1 MGKVVHLSVKSR
13 YRLILLTT
21 IFVFIYAFSSQDGRG
36 YPLSTLLAEWPSPL
50 SALRVGELWNRRQ
63 AAAHD
68 DSSPGEQQQQVPLS
82 SLESEFFTWSDPNAP
97 AGPKPPYKPARKPAP
112 PIPDPFPLLSANPP
126 PKNLK
131 SLLRAPE
138 HNRPPRKHYP
148 EKTPLLIGFTR
159 NWPQLLQCVVSYVA
173 AGWPPEDI
181 YVVENT
187 GTMFSNREN
196 RLTLQN
202 PFYLNH
208 TQLSML
214 GVNVIITP
222 TLLTFAQLQNF
233 YLHEALVRSWP
244 AFFWTHQ
251 DLVVFSDE
259 SAAGPGPYYTLYD
272 RAVGVLQY
280 LLLPSSPRW
289 AHHFFA
295 YDHLTLVNRDAVL
308 EVGGWDA
315 HIPFYATDCDMYVR
329 LMWAG
334 YWQGESEIGI
344 ILDVNTVL
352 DDVGALLR
360 IPGIRAS
367 FAGDDYEEEEENS
380 RNNSTTE
387 EKEEEEEEEDE
398 STRKRLDDQVNK
410 NGETWERLVEIGK
423 RMEGIKY
430 SDGNT
435 WRNTWQVRQQGGQG
449 EPFYRDWEGFE
460 TGTKMMIDLGRNVFA
475 EKWGHRGCDIA
486 KVGIKAEDAWRLER
500 DWDVEADEGEGY
512 QGDGW

>member
-13 YRLILLTT
+13 YRVILLTT
-21 IFVFIYAFSSQDGRG
+21 IFIFFWA
-36 YPLSTLLAEWPSPL
+36 
-50 SALRVGELWNRRQ
+50 
-63 AAAHD
+63 
-68 DSSPGEQQQQVPLS
+68 LS
-82 SLESEFFTWSDPNAP
+82 SLKWPPRLSDLGMGDMFWDRDIKTQNEQQLVPIPALQAEFFTWSDPDEP
-97 AGPKPPYKPARKPAP
+97 PGPKPRPKPPREPSS
-112 PIPDPFPLLSANPP
+112 PIPDPFPLLSSNPP
-126 PKNLK
+126 PKE

-138 HNRPPRKHYP
+138 HNRPPKKHYA
-148 EKTPLLIGFTR
+148 EKTPLLVGFTR
-159 NWPQLLQCVVSYVA
+159 NWPQLLQCVASYVA

-196 RLTLQN
+196 KLTLQN

-214 GVNVIITP
+214 GVNVVITP

-233 YLHEALVRSWP
+233 YLHTALLRDWP
-244 AFFWTHQ
+244 TFFWTHQ
-251 DLVVFSDE
+251 DLLVFSDE
-259 SAAGPGPYYTLYD
+259 ALSLSSDEPYYTLYD

-280 LLLPSSPRW
+280 LLLPSSPKW

-308 EVGGWDA
+308 SVGGWDT
-315 HIPFYATDCDMYVR
+315 HIPFYATDCDLYVR
-329 LMWAG
+329 LMWSG
-334 YWQGESEIGI
+334 FWQGETEIGL

-352 DDVGALLR
+352 DDLGSLLR
-360 IPGIRAS
+360 IPGVKAS
-367 FAGDDYEEEEENS
+367 YSGGGNVTDEVEEEEIDLS
-380 RNNSTTE
+380 RG
-387 EKEEEEEEEDE
+387 E
-398 STRKRLDDQVNK
+398 S
-410 NGETWERLVEIGK
+410 WERLVELG
-423 RMEGIKY
+423 REMERVKY

-435 WRNTWQVRQQGGQG
+435 WRNTWQVRQQGGEG

-460 TGTKMMIDLGRNVFA
+460 VGTRMMIDMGRSVFA

-500 DWDVEADEGEGY
+500 DWAGEGEEGEGGEGY
-512 QGDGW
+512 EGEGW

>member
-1 MGKVVHLSVKSR
+1 M
-13 YRLILLTT
+13 
-21 IFVFIYAFSSQDGRG
+21 
-36 YPLSTLLAEWPSPL
+36 
-50 SALRVGELWNRRQ
+50 
-63 AAAHD
+63 
-68 DSSPGEQQQQVPLS
+68 
-82 SLESEFFTWSDPNAP
+82 
-97 AGPKPPYKPARKPAP
+97 
-112 PIPDPFPLLSANPP
+112 
-126 PKNLK
+126 
-131 SLLRAPE
+131 
-138 HNRPPRKHYP
+138 
-148 EKTPLLIGFTR
+148 
-159 NWPQLLQCVVSYVA
+159 
-173 AGWPPEDI
+173 
-181 YVVENT
+181 
-187 GTMFSNREN
+187 
-196 RLTLQN
+196 
-202 PFYLNH
+202 
-208 TQLSML
+208 
-214 GVNVIITP
+214 
-222 TLLTFAQLQNF
+222 
-233 YLHEALVRSWP
+233 
-244 AFFWTHQ
+244 
-251 DLVVFSDE
+251 
-259 SAAGPGPYYTLYD
+259 
-272 RAVGVLQY
+272 
-280 LLLPSSPRW
+280 
-289 AHHFFA
+289 
-295 YDHLTLVNRDAVL
+295 NRDAVL

>member
-21 IFVFIYAFSSQDGRG
+21 ALILIWAFSSDGDSF
-36 YPLSTLLAEWPSPL
+36 PLKSLKWTPHL
-50 SALRVGELWNRRQ
+50 SDLRMGDMLWNKRRPG
-63 AAAHD
+63 HD
-68 DSSPGEQQQQVPLS
+68 DPTNEQQLVPIPALQ
-82 SLESEFFTWSDPNAP
+82 SEFFTWSDPEEP
-97 AGPKPPYKPARKPAP
+97 PGPKPRSKPPREASP

-126 PKNLK
+126 PNK

-138 HNRPPRKHYP
+138 HNRPPKKHYP
-148 EKTPLLIGFTR
+148 EKTPLLVGFTR
-159 NWPQLLQCVVSYVA
+159 NWPQLLQCVVSYIA

-196 RLTLQN
+196 KLSLQN

-214 GVNVIITP
+214 GVNVLMTP
-222 TLLTFAQLQNF
+222 TLLSFAQLQNF
-233 YLHEALVRSWP
+233 YLHTALTRQWP
-244 AFFWTHQ
+244 QFFWTHQ
-251 DLVVFSDE
+251 DLLVFSDE
-259 SAAGPGPYYTLYD
+259 SDPPYTLYD

-280 LLLPSSPRW
+280 LLLPSSPKW

-308 EVGGWDA
+308 SEGGWDT

-334 YWQGESEIGI
+334 YWQGETEIGI
-344 ILDVNTVL
+344 ILDVNTAL

-360 IPGIRAS
+360 IPGIRAG
-367 FAGDDYEEEEENS
+367 FLAGGDN
-380 RNNSTTE
+380 TTDTVA
-387 EKEEEEEEEDE
+387 EEDDE
-398 STRKRLDDQVNK
+398 IDVTLSQ
-410 NGETWERLVEIGK
+410 GETWERLVEIGK
-423 RMEGIKY
+423 QMEAVKY
-430 SDGNT
+430 SEGNT

-460 TGTKMMIDLGRNVFA
+460 TGTRMMIDLGRSVFA

-486 KVGIKAEDAWRLER
+486 KIGIKNEDAWRLER
-500 DWDVEADEGEGY
+500 DWDVDAEEGGEGY
-512 QGDGW
+512 EGDAW